1 MTVGHKARSAAA
13 PTEPYTGAAYLVQGG
28 TAGYSFLELI
38 FALGLIVTVVA
49 TATPQLML
57 TVDDA
62 RAAGAARFVA
72 AKLRETRMN
81 AIARSTDVGLEFVST
96 PSGYTY
102 AAYIDGNG
110 NGIRTAE
117 IRTGV
122 DGPLTPA
129 ERLRDRFDGVDLGV
143 LPGLPSVD
151 AGSSPPGGD
160 PIKLGTSN
168 ILTFTPS
175 GTSSS
180 GSLYLRG
187 RRDLQY
193 VIRIFG
199 ETGKTRVLRFH
210 SRSRQWRPL

>member
-1 MTVGHKARSAAA
+1 GHRCEDSQPHHRVSAEERPFQEDRRADERQRGWREELPQTQGSDQRRSLEDRTRRRTTTVTVGHKARSAAA

-102 AAYIDGNG
+102 AAYIDGNR
-110 NGIRTAE
+110 NGVRTAE
-117 IRTGV
+117 I
-122 DGPLTPA
+122 
-129 ERLRDRFDGVDLGV
+129 
-143 LPGLPSVD
+143 
-151 AGSSPPGGD
+151 
-160 PIKLGTSN
+160 
-168 ILTFTPS
+168 
-175 GTSSS
+175 
-180 GSLYLRG
+180 
-187 RRDLQY
+187 
-193 VIRIFG
+193 
-199 ETGKTRVLRFH
+199 
-210 SRSRQWRPL
+210 